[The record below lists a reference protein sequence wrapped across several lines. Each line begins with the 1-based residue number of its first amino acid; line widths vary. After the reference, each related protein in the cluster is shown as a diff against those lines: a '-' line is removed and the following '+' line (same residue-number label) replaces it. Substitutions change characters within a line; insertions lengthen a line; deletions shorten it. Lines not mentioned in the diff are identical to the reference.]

1 MWRPVDIFQVHAQ
14 SPSLLGG
21 RRTGVMEDVLETY
34 AALGDKS
41 GDRMRAF
48 LSLVYSHITIFS
60 CLFASNSSKPTS
72 GSISR
77 PICSHGQLGRGN
89 QRSTYVSGLLDSW
102 IRWVHRCTST
112 IWTEIRINPFLFKK
126 SKLES
131 RCTDDIPPP
140 VRYSR
145 RKRKC
150 RRWSQRS
157 REYRRRRSTSR
168 NRIRRRSRHISK

>member
-1 MWRPVDIFQVHAQ
+1 MALRPVDTFQVHAQ

-60 CLFASNSSKPTS
+60 CLVASNSSKPTS

-89 QRSTYVSGLLDSW
+89 QRSPYDVPTAFLDSW
-102 IRWVHRCTST
+102 IAWVFPNNDLGVVTPILS
-112 IWTEIRINPFLFKK
+112 
-126 SKLES
+126 
-131 RCTDDIPPP
+131 
-140 VRYSR
+140 
-145 RKRKC
+145 
-150 RRWSQRS
+150 
-157 REYRRRRSTSR
+157 
-168 NRIRRRSRHISK
+168 